1 MSRVRSFLDRFQAA
15 AESSNPLDM
24 LHLDADGFGAALTE
38 DPGALGQAMA
48 RDATLA
54 PAGPAFVNPHAYAS
68 AACDGDGAIV
78 AADPAFAAWAA
89 PLHRG
94 RAELGALK
102 AGKASVSYLVEDTSG
117 LPEHRGRFIAVA
129 AAPLAAARHWPL
141 APEVRRALERGAADY
156 ALVAHL
162 PPTLQPRGLANAAR
176 LFGFTAREATMA
188 EALVRGGDVR
198 AAAVIEGIGYETGR
212 DVIKSAMAK
221 AGCHRQGEFVAL
233 CLQIESGE
241 QPGGLVI
248 EPVLRDIFGLTDR
261 QARIADTIAR
271 GLTREECA
279 ARLGLSVHI
288 VKTELKAI
296 FAICDLNSL
305 VQLTTLVAH
314 IQAVAALAE
323 ATDIDLSVATR
334 GAEPLRLLPRR
345 SRGGRIAFADHG
357 PRGNIPA
364 ICLHTATTGR
374 HLPASTI
381 AALQAH
387 GLRPITLDR
396 PGFGLTSMPAHSG
409 EGEYLADNARDITE
423 ILDALGIARAC
434 IIARGGT
441 MVLAHFAAH
450 HADRL
455 DRAVVLNPEPPPQR
469 DRRLGGLH
477 GHVKQ
482 LVYSRPGLI
491 APLASHLSRRASAR
505 TVERLV
511 LQVVGG
517 SAADR
522 ATLADPDTMAAYVR
536 SSQQSAM
543 QGGVGFLAIA
553 RSEPHDSVPPLADG
567 SAITILCGAQD
578 TMYAASD
585 SVPYWQSIWPG
596 ARVEVVADTGRMLL
610 FQRPDLVAA
619 ALKPPPTT

>member
-15 AESSNPLDM
+15 ALGGNPLDL
-24 LHLDADGFGAALTE
+24 LHEDTEGFGAALAE
-38 DPGALGQAMA
+38 QPEALGAAMA
-48 RDATLA
+48 HDADIA
-54 PAGPAFVNPHAYAS
+54 PAGPAFVNPRAYAS
-68 AACDGDGAIV
+68 AACDGDGTIV
-78 AADPAFAAWAA
+78 TADPAFAAWAA

-94 RAELGALK
+94 RAELAALK
-102 AGKASVSYLVEDTSG
+102 DGRASVSYLLEDASG
-117 LPEHRGRFIAVA
+117 HPDHAGKFIAVA
-129 AAPLAAARHWPL
+129 AAPLAVARHWPL
-141 APEVRRALERGAADY
+141 APEVRRALERGEADY

-176 LFGFTAREATMA
+176 LFGFTAREASMA

-198 AAAVIEGIGYETGR
+198 VASAMEGIGYETGR

-233 CLQIESGE
+233 CLEMESGE
-241 QPGGLVI
+241 QPGDLAI
-248 EPVLRDIFGLTDR
+248 RPVLRDIFGLTER
-261 QARIADTIAR
+261 QALIADTIAR
-271 GLTREECA
+271 GLTREECV

-296 FAICDLNSL
+296 FATCDLHSL

-314 IQAVAALAE
+314 IQAVAALAD

-345 SRGGRIAFADHG
+345 QRGGRIAFADHG
-357 PRGNIPA
+357 PRGNLAA

-374 HLPASTI
+374 HLPASVI

-387 GLRPITLDR
+387 GIRPITLDR
-396 PGFGLTSMPAHSG
+396 PGYGLTSMT
-409 EGEYLADNARDITE
+409 EGDYLAENARDIIE
-423 ILDALGIARAC
+423 ILDALGLERGC

-441 MVLAHFAAH
+441 MVLAHLAAH
-450 HADRL
+450 HADRF
-455 DRAVVLNPEPPPQR
+455 DRGVVLNPEPPPRR
-469 DRRLGGLH
+469 DGRLAGLH

-482 LVYSRPGLI
+482 LVYSRPGLV
-491 APLASHLSRRASAR
+491 APLASHLSRRASQR

-511 LQVVGG
+511 MQVVGG

-522 ATLADPDTMAAYVR
+522 ATLADPEILAAYVR

-543 QGGVGFLAIA
+543 QGGVGFLALA
-553 RSEPHDSVPPLADG
+553 RSEPHDTVTPLADG
-567 SAITILCGAQD
+567 SAITILCGAED
-578 TMYAASD
+578 SMYSASD
-585 SVPYWQSIWPG
+585 SLPYWQSIWPG
-596 ARVEVVADTGRMLL
+596 ARAQVVEGAGRMLL
-610 FQRPDLVAA
+610 FQRPDLVAS
-619 ALKPPPTT
+619 ALKVAGAP

>member
-1 MSRVRSFLDRFQAA
+1 MSRVRSFLDRFTGTADGG
-15 AESSNPLDM
+15 NPLDI
-24 LHLDADGFGAALTE
+24 LHEDVDGFGAALAE
-38 DPGALGQAMA
+38 APDSLGEAMA
-48 RDATLA
+48 QDAARA
-54 PAGPAFVNPHAYAS
+54 PAGPAFVNPRAYAS
-68 AACDGDGAIV
+68 AACDGDGNIV
-78 AADPAFAAWAA
+78 IADPAFAAWAA

-94 RAELGALK
+94 RAELGSLK
-102 AGKASVSYLVEDTSG
+102 AGKARVSYLLEDKG
-117 LPEHRGRFIAVA
+117 KFIAVA

-141 APEVRRALERGAADY
+141 APEVRQTLERGEAEF

-176 LFGFTAREATMA
+176 LFGFTAREASMA

-198 AAAVIEGIGYETGR
+198 AAAAMEGIGYETGR

-241 QPGGLVI
+241 QPGDLAI
-248 EPVLRDIFGLTDR
+248 EPVLRDIFGLTER

-296 FAICDLNSL
+296 FAICELTSL

-334 GAEPLRLLPRR
+334 GAEPLRLLPRKQ
-345 SRGGRIAFADHG
+345 RGGRIAFADHG
-357 PRGNIPA
+357 PRGGIPA
-364 ICLHTATTGR
+364 IFLHTATTGR
-374 HLPASTI
+374 HLPASII
-381 AALQAH
+381 AALQAE

-396 PGFGLTSMPAHSG
+396 PGFGLTSMPDDAADQD
-409 EGEYLADNARDITE
+409 YLAHNARDI
-423 ILDALGIARAC
+423 IAICDRLGIERTC
-434 IIARGGT
+434 IVARGGT
-441 MVLAHFAAH
+441 MVLAYMAAH
-450 HADRL
+450 HPGRI

-469 DRRLGGLH
+469 DGRLGGLQ

-482 LVYSRPGLI
+482 LVYSRPQLI
-491 APLASHLSRRASAR
+491 APLAGHLSRRASAR

-511 LQVVGG
+511 MQVVGG

-522 ATLADPDTMAAYVR
+522 ATLADRELLAAYVR
-536 SSQQSAM
+536 STQQSAM
-543 QGGVGFLAIA
+543 QGGIGFLAIA
-553 RSEPHDSVPPLADG
+553 RSEPHDSVVTLADG
-567 SAITILCGAQD
+567 SFITILCGAED
-578 TMYAASD
+578 TMYAAAD

-596 ARVEVVADTGRMLL
+596 ARAEIVAAAGRMLL

-619 ALKPPPTT
+619 ALKPPRPG

>member
-1 MSRVRSFLDRFQAA
+1 MAA
-15 AESSNPLDM
+15 ADGSNPLDM
-24 LHLDADGFGAALTE
+24 LHEDAEGFGAALAE
-38 DPGALGQAMA
+38 DPDALGAAMA
-48 RDATLA
+48 RDAVNA
-54 PAGPAFVNPHAYAS
+54 PAGPAFVNPRAYAS
-68 AACDGDGAIV
+68 AACDEDGAIV
-78 AADPAFAAWAA
+78 IADPAFAAWAA

-102 AGKASVSYLVEDTSG
+102 EGKASVSYLLEDRSG
-117 LPEHRGRFIAVA
+117 LPEHGGKFIAVA

-141 APEVRRALERGAADY
+141 APEVRRALERGEAEF

-176 LFGFTAREATMA
+176 LFGFSAREASMA

-198 AAAVIEGIGYETGR
+198 VAAAMEGIAYETGR
-212 DVIKSAMAK
+212 DVIKAAMAK

-241 QPGGLVI
+241 QPGDLAI
-248 EPVLRDIFGLTDR
+248 EPVLRDIFGLTER
-261 QARIADTIAR
+261 QALIADTIAR

-296 FAICDLNSL
+296 FATCELQSL

-345 SRGGRIAFADHG
+345 DRGGRIAFADHG
-357 PRGNIPA
+357 PRGAVPA
-364 ICLHTATTGR
+364 ICLHTATSGR
-374 HLPASTI
+374 HLPASAI
-381 AALQAH
+381 AALQLH

-396 PGFGLTSMPAHSG
+396 PGFGLTSMPSG
-409 EGEYLADNARDITE
+409 LDTDPGGRGYLAHNTADILE
-423 ILDALGIARAC
+423 ICDSLGIERAC

-441 MVLAHFAAH
+441 MVLAHLAAH
-450 HADRL
+450 HPDRL

-469 DRRLGGLH
+469 DGRLGGLQ

-482 LVYSRPGLI
+482 LVYSRPGLVG
-491 APLASHLSRRASAR
+491 PLASHLSRRASAR

-511 LQVVGG
+511 MQVVGG

-522 ATLADPDTMAAYVR
+522 ATLSDPETLAAYVR
-536 SSQQSAM
+536 STQQSAM

-553 RSEPHDSVPPLADG
+553 RREPHDSVVPLVDG
-567 SAITILCGAQD
+567 STITILCGAQD
-578 TMYAASD
+578 TMYSATD

-596 ARVEVVADTGRMLL
+596 ARAQVVEGTGRMLL

-619 ALKPPPTT
+619 ALTQDVAA

>member
-1 MSRVRSFLDRFQAA
+1 MSRAQRFLERFRSTGNDH
-15 AESSNPLDM
+15 NPLDM
-24 LHLDADGFGAALTE
+24 LHEDADGFGALLAE
-38 DPGALGQAMA
+38 APEALGEAMA
-48 RDATLA
+48 RDAGLA
-54 PAGPAFVNPHAYAS
+54 PAGPAFVNPRAYAS
-68 AACDGDGAIV
+68 AACDAEGDIV
-78 AADPAFAAWAA
+78 CADPAFAAWAA

-94 RAELGALK
+94 RAELGALR
-102 AGKASVSYLVEDTSG
+102 AGKASVSYLLEDVSG
-117 LPEHRGRFIAVA
+117 SQCHGGKFIAVA

-141 APEVRRALERGAADY
+141 APEVRRALETGAADY

-162 PPTLQPRGLANAAR
+162 PPTLQPRGLASAAR
-176 LFGFTAREATMA
+176 LFGFTAREASMA

-198 AAAVIEGIGYETGR
+198 EAARMEGIGYETGR
-212 DVIKSAMAK
+212 DVIKAAMAK

-241 QPGGLVI
+241 QPGGLAI
-248 EPVLRDIFGLTDR
+248 EPVLRDIFGLTER

-279 ARLGLSVHI
+279 GRLGLSINI
-288 VKTELKAI
+288 VKAELKAI
-296 FAICDLNSL
+296 FASCDLASL

-345 SRGGRIAFADHG
+345 DRPGRIAFADHG
-357 PRGNIPA
+357 PRDAIPM

-374 HLPASTI
+374 HLPPKVI
-381 AALQAH
+381 AALQTH

-396 PGFGLTSMPAHSG
+396 PGFGLTAMV
-409 EGEYLADNARDITE
+409 EGDYLAHNALDILE
-423 ILDALGIARAC
+423 ILDALGLERAC
-434 IIARGGT
+434 ILARGGT
-441 MVLAHFAAH
+441 MVLAYIAAH
-450 HADRL
+450 YPERL

-469 DRRLGGLH
+469 DGRLQGLH

-482 LVYSRPGLI
+482 LVYSRPGLV
-491 APLASHLSRRASAR
+491 APLAMHLSRRASAR

-522 ATLADPDTMAAYVR
+522 ETLADPDILSGYVR
-536 SSQQSAM
+536 ATQQSAM
-543 QGGVGFLAIA
+543 QGGAGFLAIA
-553 RSEPHDSVPPLADG
+553 RSEPHDSVVSIADG
-567 SAITILCGAQD
+567 SAITILCGQQD
-578 TMYAASD
+578 TMYAAAD

-596 ARVEVVADTGRMLL
+596 SRAQVVAGAGRMLL
-610 FQRPDLVAA
+610 FQRPDLIAT
-619 ALKPPPTT
+619 ALRGARCE

>member
-1 MSRVRSFLDRFQAA
+1 MSRARSFLEHFRSR
-15 AESSNPLDM
+15 AEGSNPLDM
-24 LHLDADGFGAALTE
+24 LHEDVDGFGALLAE
-38 DPGALGQAMA
+38 APEALGEAMA
-48 RDATLA
+48 RDAGLA
-54 PAGPAFVNPHAYAS
+54 PAGPAFVNPRAYAS
-68 AACDGDGAIV
+68 AACDADGAIV
-78 AADPAFAAWAA
+78 IADPAFAAWAA

-102 AGKASVSYLVEDTSG
+102 TGKASISYLLEDKG
-117 LPEHRGRFIAVA
+117 KFIAVA
-129 AAPLAAARHWPL
+129 AAPLAAARRWPL
-141 APEVRRALERGAADY
+141 AQEVRRALEQGVARY

-176 LFGFTAREATMA
+176 LFGFSAREATMA

-198 AAAVIEGIGYETGR
+198 AAAAIEGIGYETGR

-233 CLQIESGE
+233 CLQVESGE
-241 QPGGLVI
+241 QPGDLAI
-248 EPVLRDIFGLTDR
+248 EPVLRDIFGLTER

-279 ARLGLSVHI
+279 TRLGLSVHI

-296 FAICDLNSL
+296 FAICDLHSL

-334 GAEPLRLLPRR
+334 GAEPLRLLPRKA
-345 SRGGRIAFADHG
+345 RGGRIAFADHG
-357 PRGNIPA
+357 PRDNIPA

-374 HLPASTI
+374 HLPASAI
-381 AALQAH
+381 AALQRH

-396 PGFGLTSMPAHSG
+396 PGFGLTSMPDGATDRAYIAS
-409 EGEYLADNARDITE
+409 NSRDIIE
-423 ILDALGIARAC
+423 IMDALGLERTC

-441 MVLAHFAAH
+441 MVLAHFATH
-450 HADRL
+450 HPERF

-469 DRRLGGLH
+469 DGRMSGLH

-482 LVYSRPGLI
+482 LVYARPGLVG
-491 APLASHLSRRASAR
+491 PLASHLSRRASAR

-522 ATLADPDTMAAYVR
+522 ATLEDRDVLAAYVR
-536 SSQQSAM
+536 STQQSAM
-543 QGGVGFLAIA
+543 QGGIGFLAIA
-553 RSEPHDSVPPLADG
+553 RSEPHDSVVPLADG
-567 SAITILCGAQD
+567 SAITILCGAED
-578 TMYAASD
+578 TMYAAAD
-585 SVPYWQSIWPG
+585 SVPYWQSLWPG
-596 ARVEVVADTGRMLL
+596 ARAEVVEHTGRMLL

-619 ALKPPPTT
+619 ALKPQQRG